1 MLEIRER
8 NQWKFPSQIKSET
21 EGKKSQQ
28 GFKRWKETKTK
39 MQNKGNDKT
48 KCFWAFEFYKKK
60 TSKRPRKLSNYQAH
74 QSPNFKKNFNKNA
87 QIL

>member
-21 EGKKSQQ
+21 EGKKYQQ

-48 KCFWAFEFYKKK
+48 KCFWAFEFYKKNISKIPRWTIQFSSETISEFQEK
-60 TSKRPRKLSNYQAH
+60 TSTKML
-74 QSPNFKKNFNKNA
+74 
-87 QIL
+87 